1 MHKRKILC
9 WDADKSF
16 SGSCFHDPVIAYFVW
31 LWRRKRLWLVDE
43 GIWFGSAQG
52 RLGETSVVGPAL
64 TKTAPAQ
71 LHLWLPSLRWSPRQT
86 WSCSCGWSH
95 CWSASG
101 SQSCS
106 VRGGETDLGS
116 DSKSGITAKYNPGL
130 SHRDRTVGQWWHK
143 QRADTKAPQ
152 HDLIFKTLTHHQS
165 FLFWTHICRF
175 K

>member
-1 MHKRKILC
+1 MPTNLFQGHV
-9 WDADKSF
+9 SMT
-16 SGSCFHDPVIAYFVW
+16 
-31 LWRRKRLWLVDE
+31 LWLLILSDSDA
-43 GIWFGSAQG
+43 GRGCGWWMKGSDLDQRRA
-52 RLGETSVVGPAL
+52 VFGPAL

-152 HDLIFKTLTHHQS
+152 HDLILKTLTHHQS
-165 FLFWTHICRF
+165 IVFWTHVC
-175 K
+175 KLK